1 MKLIF
6 IISTAIWIISFPSL
20 RLVIKELYPNI
31 KKYLIECFLSLIIGG
46 SVSLS
51 VLSFIKLSTMKERI
65 ICTLLAFGLTIIIAL
80 LTFAII
86 LLIAKLKAK
95 QDVKDG
101 D

>member
-20 RLVIKELYPNI
+20 RFVIKELYPN
-31 KKYLIECFLSLIIGG
+31 IECFLSLIIGG

-51 VLSFIKLSTMKERI
+51 VLSFSKLSTMKERI

-95 QDVKDG
+95 QDYKDG